1 MSDTKDHVDLFVIG
15 AGSGGVRAAR
25 MSAQYGAKVAIAEEF
40 RIGGTCVI
48 RGCIPK
54 KFMVYA
60 AGYGEGFEEAMGY
73 GWQADNIRFD
83 WTTLIAAKDQEIDRL
98 SGIYRRN
105 LGNAGVVMYEERAEI
120 TGPNTVKLVPSGRI
134 FTCGKIL
141 IATGGTPRKLGFEG
155 EEHTITS
162 NEVFHLDAIPKHI
175 VINGGGFIACEFASV
190 FAGLGV
196 KTCLIYRRDTVLR
209 GFDDDIRTHVH
220 NELIRQGV
228 RVITH
233 ANIDAVK
240 KTGED
245 LQVSLDTGV
254 TIDCDQVMM
263 ATGRVPATD
272 GLGLETAEVNSS
284 RNGAVMVDEFGQT
297 NVPGV
302 FAVGDVTDRIAL
314 TPVAIR
320 EGAAFADSEFG
331 ERKHS
336 FDHRDVASAVFTH
349 PPVGSVGLSEHD
361 AREEFGDIDIY
372 KSAFRPLRHTLSGSA
387 EKYMMKLVVR
397 SDNQV
402 VVGVHLVSDAAPEI
416 IQVAAIA
423 VKAGLTKA
431 EWDETCAVHPTAA
444 EELVLMREK
453 YVEAPL
459 EDGEVL

>member
-1 MSDTKDHVDLFVIG
+1 MQEHVDLFVIG

-25 MSAQYGAKVAIAEEF
+25 MSAQYGAKVAIAEEY

-48 RGCIPK
+48 RGCVPK

-60 AGYGEGFEEAMGY
+60 SAYGQGFEEAKGY
-73 GWQADNIRFD
+73 GWQADNVRFD
-83 WTTLIAAKDQEIDRL
+83 WKALIAAKDMEIDRL

-105 LGNAGVVMYEERAEI
+105 LGNAGVEMFEERAELA
-120 TGPNTVKLVPSGRI
+120 GPDTVRLVPSGRI
-134 FTCGKIL
+134 IKCDKIL
-141 IATGGTPRKLGFEG
+141 IATGGTPRALGFAG

-162 NEVFHLDAIPKHI
+162 NEVFHLPEIPNHI
-175 VINGGGFIACEFASV
+175 VINGGGYIACEFASI

-196 KTCLIYRRDTVLR
+196 KTCLIYRRDLVLR
-209 GFDDDIRTHVH
+209 GFDDDVRTHAH

-228 RVITH
+228 QVITH

-240 KTGED
+240 KTDAG
-245 LQVSLDTGV
+245 LAVHLDTGV
-254 TIDCDQVMM
+254 ILDCDQVMM

-272 GLGLETAEVNSS
+272 GLGLDAAGVNTA
-284 RNGAVMVDEFGQT
+284 RGGAVMVDDFGQT
-297 NVPGV
+297 NVPSV
-302 FAVGDVTDRIAL
+302 FAVGDVTDRISL

-331 ERKHS
+331 GRRHS
-336 FDHRDVASAVFTH
+336 FDHKDVASAVFTQ
-349 PPVGSVGLSEHD
+349 PPVGSVGLSEHE
-361 AREEFGDIDIY
+361 AREKYGQIDIY
-372 KSAFRPLRHTLSGSA
+372 KSSFRPMRHTVSGSA

-397 SDNQV
+397 TEDQV
-402 VVGVHLVSDAAPEI
+402 MVGVHLITDAAPEI

-453 YVEAPL
+453 FVPPPL
-459 EDGEVL
+459 EDGEAV